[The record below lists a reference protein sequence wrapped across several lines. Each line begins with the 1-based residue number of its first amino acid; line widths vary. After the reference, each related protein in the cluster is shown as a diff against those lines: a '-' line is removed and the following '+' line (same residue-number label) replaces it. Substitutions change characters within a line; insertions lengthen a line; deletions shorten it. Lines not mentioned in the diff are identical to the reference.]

1 MKRILSI
8 MMCLALLLSVQAFAA
23 SLTSVDINQI
33 IQDNE
38 KLYVFFHADDEND
51 DPISGLEEG
60 DVRLELGGQSL
71 SAQMQS
77 AGSAGIGYVF
87 VVDVSASLSADQFAS
102 VQEALKNWVGR
113 MGSEDMAAIITFG
126 ETVTVVTDFTDN
138 QNTLAAVI
146 NGLSA
151 SESGTALYS
160 GAAKAVDIAN
170 RRSAELPLQRAV
182 VILSDG
188 MNDSS
193 DATSLSAVETKAVEA
208 GISLYVAGVKG
219 DDNASQ
225 LAELGELTG
234 ATGGRIVTADKD
246 ALAQSLDSLSGY
258 IGDSFMLSAEIPS
271 ELADG
276 SEKGLILTV
285 SHGGITVDDSCDLRI
300 KSVAEQTA
308 EETTVEEQ
316 SQEVYESVVE
326 QTTTETESTEVDT
339 ASELETAGN
348 ASGETS
354 ADGADSK
361 SAINELYVYIG
372 AGVVLVGGI
381 AAFVIVGL
389 KKRRGKKPETG
400 NKIDEG
406 YGGYGGGYG
415 GDTMPI
421 DEAEGTQT
429 IKMDGYG
436 SSHLVLTD
444 NARGRSYSVM
454 INGNVSIGRRQ
465 GSNDVVIADGT
476 VSGRHCEIVQENG
489 RFYVRDMGSS
499 HGTYVVTDGLRYQA
513 DSISG
518 REIKVGDEIEIGR
531 TRLKISGL

>member
-8 MMCLALLLSVQAFAA
+8 MICLVLLLSVQAFAA

-33 IQDNE
+33 IQENE

-60 DVRLELGGQSL
+60 SVRLELGGHSL

-87 VVDVSASLSADQFAS
+87 AVDVSASLSAEQFAG

-113 MGSEDMAAIITFG
+113 MGSEDMAAIVTFG

-170 RRSAELPLQRAV
+170 RRSEELPLQRAV

-193 DATSLSAVETKAVEA
+193 DASSLSAVKTKAVEA
-208 GISLYVAGVKG
+208 GISLYVAGVRG
-219 DDNASQ
+219 SDNASQ
-225 LAELGELTG
+225 LAELGESTG

-246 ALAQSLDSLSGY
+246 ALAESLDSLSGY

-300 KSVAEQTA
+300 KSVAEQTEEAAA
-308 EETTVEEQ
+308 EGEQ
-316 SQEVYESVVE
+316 SPETYESFAEQVTDEVE
-326 QTTTETESTEVDT
+326 SAEADT
-339 ASELETAGN
+339 ISEQETAGN
-348 ASGETS
+348 ASGEAS
-354 ADGADSK
+354 LDGTNSK
-361 SAINELYVYIG
+361 PAINELYVYIG
-372 AGVVLVGGI
+372 VGVVLVGGM
-381 AAFVIVGL
+381 AAFILVSL
-389 KKRRGKKPETG
+389 KKRQGKKTENE
-400 NKIDEG
+400 NKTDDG
-406 YGGYGGGYG
+406 YGGHGGVYGD
-415 GDTMPI
+415 DTMPI

-429 IKMDGYG
+429 VKMSGYG
-436 SSHLVLTD
+436 SSQLILTD

-454 INGNVSIGRRQ
+454 MNGNVSIGRRQ
-465 GSNDVVIADGT
+465 GSNDIVITDGT
-476 VSGRHCEIVQENG
+476 VSGRHCEIVQEGG

-518 REIKVGDEIEIGR
+518 REIKVGDEIEIGK

>member
-188 MNDSS
+188 MNDSN

-234 ATGGRIVTADKD
+234 ATGGRIVTADRD
-246 ALAQSLDSLSGY
+246 ALAESLDSLSGY
-258 IGDSFMLSAEIPS
+258 IGDGFMLSAEIPS

-300 KSVAEQTA
+300 KSVAEQT
-308 EETTVEEQ
+308 EEATTAEEQ

-326 QTTTETESTEVDT
+326 QTTTETESTEADT
-339 ASELETAGN
+339 ASELETAGDM
-348 ASGETS
+348 SGETS
-354 ADGADSK
+354 AEGTDSK

-372 AGVVLVGGI
+372 AGVVLAGGI
-381 AAFVIVGL
+381 AAFVIVSL
-389 KKRRGKKPETG
+389 KKRRGKKPDTG

-429 IKMDGYG
+429 IKMDGYS

-454 INGNVSIGRRQ
+454 MNGNVSIGRRQ